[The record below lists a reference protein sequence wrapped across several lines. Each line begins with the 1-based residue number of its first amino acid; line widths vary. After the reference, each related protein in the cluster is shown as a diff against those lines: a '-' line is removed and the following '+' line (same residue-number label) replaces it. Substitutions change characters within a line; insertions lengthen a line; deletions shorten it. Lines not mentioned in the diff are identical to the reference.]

1 MGTCGKP
8 QEADF
13 EEGEFMGITTKS
25 FGKTK
30 KGEEAKL
37 YILENKNG
45 MKAVFSDFGAVLVEL
60 WVPDKNGKLEDVVL
74 GFDTL
79 AEYEKNKPFFGS
91 FIGRCGNR
99 IGGAKFTINGTEY
112 KVENNDSGNCLHGGS
127 VSYDKYMY
135 EAETFEEEGGLSIE
149 FSRLSP
155 DMEQGFPGNLD
166 ITVTYTL
173 TDENELAIE
182 YLTVSD
188 KDTIVNLTN
197 HSYFNL
203 AGHNSGVVTDQEV
216 LIEADAFTAT
226 DRKLIPTGELADV
239 TGTPLDFRVRKP
251 LADGINDTSCE
262 AIRMGGGYDHN
273 YVLNTTGEEA
283 EYVAELYDKKS
294 GRVMEVYTD
303 LPGMQLYTGNFIVD
317 GLKGKGGCTYG
328 KRHGVC
334 FETQYFPNAMNIDSF
349 KSPVVKAYEEVESM
363 TVYKFTIE
371 K

>member
-1 MGTCGKP
+1 
-8 QEADF
+8 
-13 EEGEFMGITTKS
+13 MGITTKS

-79 AEYEKNKPFFGS
+79 AEYEANPTFFGS

-99 IGGAKFTINGTEY
+99 IGGAKFTIDGKEY
-112 KVENNDSGNCLHGGS
+112 KVEDNDNGNCLHGGS

-135 EAETFEEEGGLSIE
+135 EAETFVEEGGLSIE

-188 KDTIVNLTN
+188 KATIVNLTN

-203 AGHNSGVVTDQEV
+203 AGHNSGLVTDQEV
-216 LIEADAFTAT
+216 YIDADAFTAT
-226 DRKLIPTGELADV
+226 DAKLIPTGELADV
-239 TGTPLDFRVRKP
+239 TGTPMDFRVRKP
-251 LADGINDTSCE
+251 LADGINDTDY
-262 AIRMGGGYDHN
+262 APIRMGGGYDHN
-273 YVLNTTGEEA
+273 YALNNTGEEA

-294 GRVMEVYTD
+294 GRVMEVFTD
-303 LPGMQLYTGNFIVD
+303 LPGMQLYSGNFIRD

-334 FETQYFPNAMNIDSF
+334 FETQYFPNAMNIPEF
-349 KSPVVKAYEEVESM
+349 KSPVVKAYEEAESM
-363 TVYKFTIE
+363 TVYKFTVE

>member
-1 MGTCGKP
+1 
-8 QEADF
+8 
-13 EEGEFMGITTKS
+13 MGITTKR
-25 FGKTK
+25 FGKTA

-79 AEYEKNKPFFGS
+79 AEYEVNPTFFGS

-99 IGGAKFTINGTEY
+99 IGGAKFTIDGKEY
-112 KVENNDSGNCLHGGS
+112 QVEDNDNGNCLHGGS

-135 EAETFEEEGGLSIE
+135 EAETFEEEGGVSIE

-182 YLTVSD
+182 YLAVSD
-188 KDTIVNLTN
+188 KATIVNLTN

-203 AGHNSGVVTDQEV
+203 AGHNSGLVTAQEV
-216 LIEADAFTAT
+216 MVDADAFTAT
-226 DRKLIPTGELADV
+226 DDKLIPTGELTDV
-239 TGTPLDFRVRKP
+239 TGTPMDFRIRKP
-251 LADGINDTSCE
+251 LADGME
-262 AIRMGGGYDHN
+262 ADYEPIRKAGGYDHN
-273 YVLNTTGEEA
+273 YVLNTAGEDA
-283 EYVAELYDKKS
+283 EFVAELYDKAS
-294 GRVMEVYTD
+294 GRVMEVYTN
-303 LPGMQLYTGNFIVD
+303 LPGMQLYSGNFIED

-334 FETQYFPNAMNIDSF
+334 FETQYFPNAVNIPKF
-349 KSPVVKAYEEVESM
+349 PSPVVKAYEEAESM
-363 TVYKFTIE
+363 TVYKFTISHL
-371 K
+371 

>member
-1 MGTCGKP
+1 
-8 QEADF
+8 
-13 EEGEFMGITTKS
+13 MGITTKS

-37 YILENKNG
+37 YTLENKNG

-79 AEYEKNKPFFGS
+79 AEYEANPTFFGS

-112 KVENNDSGNCLHGGS
+112 KVEDNDSGNCLHGGS

-203 AGHNSGVVTDQEV
+203 AGHNSGLVTDQEV

-226 DRKLIPTGELADV
+226 DAKLIPTGELADV
-239 TGTPLDFRVRKP
+239 TGTPMDFRVRKP
-251 LADGINDTSCE
+251 LAEGIDMVE
-262 AIRMGGGYDHN
+262 YEPIRMGGGYDHN
-273 YVLNTTGEEA
+273 YALNTTGEEA

-303 LPGMQLYTGNFIVD
+303 LPGMQLYSGNFIRD

-334 FETQYFPNAMNIDSF
+334 FETQYFPNAMNIPSF

-363 TVYKFTIE
+363 TVYKFTVE

>member
-1 MGTCGKP
+1 
-8 QEADF
+8 
-13 EEGEFMGITTKS
+13 MGITTKS
-25 FGKTK
+25 FGRTA

-45 MKAVFSDFGAVLVEL
+45 MKAVFSDFGAVLVQL
-60 WVPDKNGKLEDVVL
+60 WVPDKKGQLADVVL

-79 AEYEKNKPFFGS
+79 EEYEKNPTFFGS

-99 IGGAKFTINGTEY
+99 IGGAKFTINGKEY
-112 KVENNDSGNCLHGGS
+112 RVEDNDNGNCLHGGS
-127 VSYDKYMY
+127 VSYDKYLY
-135 EAETFEEEGGLSIE
+135 EAETFEEEGGVSVE

-182 YLTVSD
+182 YLAVSD
-188 KDTIVNLTN
+188 KDTIVNFTN

-203 AGHNSGVVTDQEV
+203 AGHDTGLAVNQEV
-216 LIEADAFTAT
+216 MVDADAFTIT
-226 DRKLIPTGELADV
+226 DAKLIPTGELTDV
-239 TGTPLDFRVRKP
+239 TGTPMDLRIRKP
-251 LADGINDTSCE
+251 LSEGIDADYE
-262 AIRMGGGYDHN
+262 PIRLAGGYDHN
-273 YVLNTTGEEA
+273 YVLNNTGEDA
-283 EYVAELYDKKS
+283 EFVAELFDKKS
-294 GRVMEVYTD
+294 GRVMEVYTN
-303 LPGMQLYTGNFIVD
+303 LPGMQLYSGNFIEN

-334 FETQYFPNAMNIDSF
+334 FETQYFPNAVNIESF
-349 KSPVVKAYEEVESM
+349 PSPVVKAYKEAESM